1 MTREFGKSMTSYRL
15 DSKPGPAWSK
25 TFGTAHILMGKHHK
39 KQLGK
44 PSGSSSRKSVELMEL
59 YIAVDSTTDDE
70 VSKRGESGA
79 DSFFI
84 DTRPGTFAQSTVQHN
99 DPTRE
104 QKCVLGR
111 KDNLET
117 SLRPLARTRVIEDP
131 VLTVKSGCQQ
141 SPPVTSKILDKA
153 GLQKQRKETKRREK
167 ALANAR
173 RKEKYREDYISTQRP
188 VLSEPSIESDSSAG
202 KDYLENIMA
211 TEQSDGTSGEDD
223 ETFAE
228 LVQEY
233 RSLMHPSAQK
243 DLDWQ
248 LDEDAARI
256 LRDRKASDPRYTD
269 IPQEEFDEIIC
280 FKGIYGVRSNRNL
293 QDRLR
298 RLGIQDDDIAGTSAS
313 RSKKYPPLP
322 KGNHYEHEDVNFRQ
336 LNRDIKEFVRH
347 EDVGEEMELEPYPPV
362 IRKFVHE
369 LAHVYGLQ
377 SKSNGKGVERH
388 CVLVKCENTRL
399 PRDLKRLDRF
409 LDSAQK
415 AAKWAFANPKNEKDK
430 KKSKP
435 KIATP
440 AAARVT
446 PGTIVGAEAA
456 PIEEDNVGNKML
468 RKLGWSPGQG
478 LGSSKEGRTEPVEA
492 VFRGNRTGLG
502 H

>member
-1 MTREFGKSMTSYRL
+1 
-15 DSKPGPAWSK
+15 
-25 TFGTAHILMGKHHK
+25 MGKHHK
-39 KQLGK
+39 VTGGHKKQQGK
-44 PSGSSSRKSVELMEL
+44 PSGSLSKNSVELMEL
-59 YIAVDSTTDDE
+59 YVAANSTTDDE
-70 VSKRGESGA
+70 ASKRDKSGA
-79 DSFFI
+79 DPFFI
-84 DTRPGTFAQSTVQHN
+84 DTRPDISPPTTVHQG
-99 DPTRE
+99 DFTKE
-104 QKCVLGR
+104 QERATSR
-111 KDNLET
+111 KDNFEMG
-117 SLRPLARTRVIEDP
+117 LRPLARTRVIEDP
-131 VLTVKSGCQQ
+131 VSTAKSGRQQ
-141 SPPVTSKILDKA
+141 SPTMANKILDKA
-153 GLQKQRKETKRREK
+153 ELQKQRKETRKREN

-173 RKEKYREDYISTQRP
+173 RKEKYREDYISTQRL
-188 VLSEPSIESDSSAG
+188 VLSEPSSESDSSAG

-211 TEQSDGTSGEDD
+211 AGQSDGVSSADD

-243 DLDWQ
+243 DLEWQ

-256 LRDRKASDPRYTD
+256 LRDRKASDPRYTN
-269 IPQEEFDEIIC
+269 IPQEDFDEIIC
-280 FKGIYGVRSNRNL
+280 FKGIYGVRSNRSL

-298 RLGIQDDDIAGTSAS
+298 RLGLQDDTAGTSAG
-313 RSKKYPPLP
+313 RSKRSPPLP

-347 EDVGEEMELEPYPPV
+347 EDVGEEMELEPYPPI

-369 LAHVYGLQ
+369 LAHMYGLQ

-388 CVLVKCENTRL
+388 CVLVKCQNTRL
-399 PRDLKRLDRF
+399 PRDIKRLDRF

-415 AAKWAFANPKNEKDK
+415 AAKWAFINPKGEKDK
-430 KKSKP
+430 KKTKP
-435 KIATP
+435 KLATP

-492 VFRGNRTGLG
+492 IFRGNRTGLG